1 MPIIPESPRFL
12 IKKGKNEEAKSV
24 LKKIYPES
32 SHDFIDKGNSVIKSL
47 FLITRNGVVVFF

>member
-12 IKKGKNEEAKSV
+12 IKKGKNEEAKIV

-32 SHDFIDKGNSVIKSL
+32 SQEFIDKGN
-47 FLITRNGVVVFF
+47 